1 MLSEHTQYILWL
13 LITGAAL
20 AWVVYDAAPH
30 GICLDATMVALEN
43 QDRDDLIGT
52 TTVSVLQIEKPLTK
66 SSFVIGNVFQNYH
79 PLEKHSCAIYV
90 IRQFNF
96 DEKNSAPRFGFETS
110 FWKYSYDGHGE
121 KLFNFINFDDVIY
134 NRAGKNTFGY
144 DFRVSPNERYVALK
158 RGYMGG
164 EVQEVVVKDLS
175 DKDFKEVFVLSMKDI
190 NVREPDIVGSISF
203 LDWSRDGRYLWIYI
217 FDAAYPVAYVRID
230 FTNFAWQ
237 VFTADKD
244 ALGGDVLNYD
254 TGLVTISEGADW
266 IPDEEFQALEKEER
280 RKTGI
285 GSALYIQN
293 LFTKEKQ
300 LVTEVEEPLWYSK
313 PKWISDTEL
322 EYTMPDNELRRFLL
336 IDSPLLQR
344 L

>member
-30 GICLDATMVALEN
+30 RVCLDAAMVATESEN
-43 QDRDDLIGT
+43 KIAQTST
-52 TTVSVLQIEKPLTK
+52 TTVSVL
-66 SSFVIGNVFQNYH
+66 SSESPEPQKVFKIGQVRNVAH
-79 PLEKHSCAIYV
+79 PMEIHPCALYV

-96 DEKNSAPRFGFETS
+96 DERLRTHRFGFETS

-134 NRAGKNTFGY
+134 NRAGRTTFGY
-144 DFRVSPNERYVALK
+144 NFRVSPDERFVVLE

-175 DKDFKEVFVLSMKDI
+175 DKDFKEVFVLPMKDI
-190 NVREPDIVGSISF
+190 NVREPGILGSISF
-203 LDWSRDGRYLWIYI
+203 LDWSRDGRYLWVYI
-217 FDAAYPVAYVRID
+217 FDAAYPVAYIRID

-237 VFTADKD
+237 VFTADQD
-244 ALGGDVLNYD
+244 ALGGDALNYD

-266 IPDEEFQALEKEER
+266 IPDEEFQALEREER
-280 RKTGI
+280 RNAGI

-300 LVTEVEEPLWYSK
+300 LVTEVEEPLWFSK

-322 EYTMPDNELRRFLL
+322 EYTMPNGEVRRFLL